1 MSDYDPIKLLEDAQS
16 KVTRSGG
23 KRVTKTIGMFDLS
36 GSTPLKLRIGHTS
49 GTMAALLHNIVSR
62 KIAEK
67 SKGSVVKEL
76 GDGIL
81 IQFDDPVLACLAA
94 INIKTVTQKIENCL
108 TKAGLT
114 LGVVEEI
121 IIGGIKDILGAT
133 VDRCARLQA
142 LAVPGQILV
151 DTALH
156 DAVVSFLK
164 DYPNI
169 CFSQPK
175 SVMLKGIG
183 EADIYELSTNKYGFV
198 GWQKMPFNLNE
209 EGRLLIKEKVAFMQG
224 AKSEVIEL
232 GTGLTTFAGY
242 FTNRRPAEFRNHVI
256 ELLRR
261 GITFKCLALNP
272 DSPIAKI
279 YVKDRREETLLQDI
293 RNSISELQRQSDQF
307 ASLGLKGSFEV
318 YVYDHFPY
326 FHAVCVDPMSDDGR
340 ITVSHYLHGIPRAD
354 TPVMLFSKSLN
365 PLMFGKYWSSVEK
378 LISDAKKL

>member
-1 MSDYDPIKLLEDAQS
+1 MSDYNLMKVLEDAQS
-16 KVTRSGG
+16 KVKRSKG
-23 KRVTKTIGMFDLS
+23 KRATKTIGMFDLS
-36 GSTPLKLRIGHTS
+36 GSTPLKLRIGHTL
-49 GTMAALLHNIVSR
+49 GTRAALLHNLVCR

-67 SKGSVVKEL
+67 SGGTVVKEL

-81 IQFDDPVLACLAA
+81 IKFDDPVTACLAA
-94 INIKTVTQKIENCL
+94 IDIKTVTQKIKNCL

-114 LGVVEEI
+114 LGAVEEI
-121 IIGGIKDILGAT
+121 TIGGVVDMLGTT

-156 DAVVSFLK
+156 DAVASYLK

-175 SVMLKGIG
+175 TLRLKGIG
-183 EADIYELSTNKYGFV
+183 ETNIYELSTKESGFV
-198 GWQKMPFNLNE
+198 GWQRMHFSLQE

-224 AKSEVIEL
+224 ANFEVIEL

-242 FTNRRPAEFRNHVI
+242 FTNRRPAEFKNHVV

-261 GITFKCLALNP
+261 GVTFKCVALNP
-272 DSPIAKI
+272 DSPIAEI
-279 YVKDRREETLLQDI
+279 YAKDRKEENLIQDI
-293 RNSISELQRQSDQF
+293 RNSIKELQRQRDEF
-307 ASLGLKGSFEV
+307 VARGLRGSFEV

-326 FHAVCVDPMSDDGR
+326 LHAVCVDPMSDHGR
-340 ITVSHYLHGIPRAD
+340 MTVSHYMHRVARAG
-354 TPVMLFSKSLN
+354 TPVIQFSKSLN
-365 PLMFGKYWSSVEK
+365 PVMFKKYWSSVEK
-378 LISDAKKL
+378 LLSDAKKL